1 MTFISPLGLPLLIP
15 VIAIAVAYVVMLRRR
30 RRYAVRF
37 AALPMLDKVVPRRP
51 AWRRHLP
58 TAAIVLAFA
67 ALSLAIARPEIA
79 FTIPRERATVM
90 VAIDT
95 SASMQA
101 TDVAPSRMAAAIDA
115 ASDFIDD
122 LPTTFNV
129 GVVAFAGTADLVS
142 PPSTDRTAA
151 KASLRSLGVSSA
163 TAVGEAVF
171 SSLEAIASIDQR
183 LDTDDDD
190 STPDEVVPGRIVLLS
205 DGSNTVGRSPA
216 ESALASVAAEVEVST
231 IAYGTP
237 DGVLD
242 TGGFDV
248 PVPVDTTTLERLAD
262 DTGGQAYTAQSSGEL
277 EDVYRDIGSSI
288 GYRTEIREVTTWFAV
303 SGLLLGLAAAAMSLR
318 WFSRLI

>member
-1 MTFISPLGLPLLIP
+1 MTFISPLGLLLLVP
-15 VIAIAVAYVVMLRRR
+15 VAAIAIAYVVLLRRR

-37 AALPMLDKVVPRRP
+37 AALPMLEKVVPRRP

-67 ALSLAIARPEIA
+67 ALSMAVARPEIA
-79 FTIPRERATVM
+79 FQIPRERATVM

-101 TDVAPSRMAAAIDA
+101 TDVSPSRMAAAIDA

-142 PPSTDRTAA
+142 PPSTDRAA
-151 KASLRSLGVSSA
+151 ATASLRSLGVSSA

-171 SSLEAIASIDQR
+171 SSLDAIASIDQR
-183 LDTDDDD
+183 LDTDDE

-216 ESALASVAAEVEVST
+216 EAALASVAAEVEVST

-237 DGVLD
+237 DGVLG
-242 TGGFDV
+242 TSGFDV

>member
-1 MTFISPLGLPLLIP
+1 MTFISPLGLLLLIP
-15 VIAIAVAYVVMLRRR
+15 VVAIAVAYVVMLRRR

-67 ALSLAIARPEIA
+67 ALSMAIARPEIA
-79 FTIPRERATVM
+79 FMIPRERATVM

-142 PPSTDRTAA
+142 APSTDRAAA

-171 SSLEAIASIDQR
+171 SSLDAIASIDQR

-237 DGVLD
+237 DGVLE
-242 TGGFDV
+242 TGGLDV
-248 PVPVDTTTLERLAD
+248 PVPVDTTTLEQLAD